1 MEKLNSFQMKLVYV
15 VTSLVAVF
23 GSTLLIIG
31 MWMCFTNKSEFPSAL
46 FPILWGSVGLYNVYK
61 IIMCMKSGEGHI
73 TSRQVR
79 GRFFSY
85 TRGTL
90 ACMAYIFWVGHD
102 LKNTAAM
109 VIFTIIV
116 FCGELFINHLEKKKL
131 KTGE

>member
-1 MEKLNSFQMKLVYV
+1 MKLVYA
-15 VTSLVAVF
+15 VTCLVGIF
-23 GSTLLIIG
+23 GAILLSIG
-31 MWMCFTNKSEFPSAL
+31 MWLCFTGKAELASAL
-46 FPILWGSVGLYNVYK
+46 FPMLWGGVGLYNVYK
-61 IIMCMKSGEGHI
+61 IIMCAESGEGHI

-79 GRFFSY
+79 DRFFSY

-102 LKNTAAM
+102 LKNTGAM